1 MKIFLV
7 ALDPEKEIETINEFF
22 EPADS
27 ARVMPGVW
35 FVRSKMTT
43 SSEVADKLNV
53 GKGETKV
60 IVTADFYSGT
70 APGEVVEKL
79 KIWKDEERS

>member
-7 ALDPEKEIETINEFF
+7 AMDPEKEIETIKKLFK
-22 EPADS
+22 PADS

-43 SSEVADKLNV
+43 SSEVADKLNFE
-53 GKGETKV
+53 KGESKV

-79 KIWKDEERS
+79 KTWKDEERS